1 MLLGNYLK
9 TKKIGSSEWFYFF
22 LKKNTGRSSTGI
34 NDLNVADAEIIKI
47 LDQIDIGHACSAPTI
62 YLLSL
67 L

>member
-1 MLLGNYLK
+1 MLLGNSLK
-9 TKKIGSSEWFYFF
+9 TKEKVALNSFISSE
-22 LKKNTGRSSTGI
+22 KKNTGRGSTGI

-47 LDQIDIGHACSAPTI
+47 LDQIDIGYACSAPTI